1 MVEKTKIKYKGEE
14 KMVPKTYVEGLKGY
28 ERRKQ
33 IKSIFEGKQR
43 PKVKGFKSER
53 SSWVKKFEQ
62 KYGTKIT
69 DKEFITK
76 NLISETGREQIIRRG
91 KGAFFSS
98 GSRPN
103 QTPFSWGLA
112 RLASVLTGGN
122 ALKTDKDIAIKYGKP
137 KWKKSVGI

>member
-1 MVEKTKIKYKGEE
+1 MVEKTKITYKGES

-53 SSWVKKFEQ
+53 SSYVKNFEK

-76 NLISETGREQIIRRG
+76 NIISETGREMIIKKG

-103 QTPFSWGLA
+103 QTPFSWGLS
-112 RLASVLTGGN
+112 RLASVIMGGP
-122 ALKTDKDIAIKYGKP
+122 ARKVDKDIWEKYRIK
-137 KWKKSVGI
+137 KKSK

>member
-1 MVEKTKIKYKGEE
+1 MVEKTKITYRGES

-33 IKSIFEGKQR
+33 IKSIFENKPR
-43 PKVKGFKSER
+43 PKVKGFESKR
-53 SSWVKKFEQ
+53 SSHVKKFED
-62 KYGTKIT
+62 KYNTKIT

-112 RLASVLTGGN
+112 RLSSVLTGGN

>member
-1 MVEKTKIKYKGEE
+1 MVEKTKITYKGES

-53 SSWVKKFEQ
+53 SSYVKNFEK

-76 NLISETGREQIIRRG
+76 NIISETGREMIIKKG

-103 QTPFSWGLA
+103 QTPFSWGLS
-112 RLASVLTGGN
+112 RLASVIMGGP
-122 ALKTDKDIAIKYGKP
+122 AKKVDKNFWEKYR
-137 KWKKSVGI
+137 KKKKI

>member
-1 MVEKTKIKYKGEE
+1 MVEKTKITYRGES

-53 SSWVKKFEQ
+53 SSWVKKFED

-76 NLISETGREQIIRRG
+76 NIISETGREMIIKKG

-112 RLASVLTGGN
+112 RLASVIMGGN
-122 ALKTDKDIAIKYGKP
+122 ARKVDKDIWDKYKIKK
-137 KWKKSVGI
+137 

>member
-1 MVEKTKIKYKGEE
+1 MVEKTKITYKGES

-53 SSWVKKFEQ
+53 SSHVKNFEK

-69 DKEFITK
+69 DKAFITK
-76 NLISETGREQIIRRG
+76 NIISETGREMIIKKG

-103 QTPFSWGLA
+103 QTPFSWGLS
-112 RLASVLTGGN
+112 RLASVIMGGP
-122 ALKTDKDIAIKYGKP
+122 ARKVDKDIWEKYRIK
-137 KWKKSVGI
+137 KK

>member
-1 MVEKTKIKYKGEE
+1 MVEKTKITYKGES
-14 KMVPKTYVEGLKGY
+14 KMVPKTYVQGLKGY

-53 SSWVKKFEQ
+53 SSHVKKFEE

-69 DKEFITK
+69 DKDFITK
-76 NLISETGREQIIRRG
+76 NIISETGREMIIKKG

-112 RLASVLTGGN
+112 RLASVIMGGK
-122 ALKTDKDIAIKYGKP
+122 ARQVDKDIWDKYRIKK
-137 KWKKSVGI
+137 

>member
-14 KMVPKTYVEGLKGY
+14 KMVPKTYVEGLKAY

-33 IKSIFEGKQR
+33 IKSIFENKPR
-43 PKVKGFKSER
+43 PKVKGFESKR
-53 SSWVKKFEQ
+53 SSHAKNFED
-62 KYGTKIT
+62 KYGVKVS
-69 DKEFITK
+69 DKDFIYK
-76 NLISETGREQIIRRG
+76 NLMSEKGVEEIMSKGR
-91 KGAFFSS
+91 GAFFSS

-103 QTPFSWGLA
+103 QTAYSWALS

>member
-1 MVEKTKIKYKGEE
+1 MVEKTKITYRGESR
-14 KMVPKTYVEGLKGY
+14 MVPKTYVEGLKGY

-33 IKSIFEGKQR
+33 IRSIFQGKQR

-53 SSWVKKFEQ
+53 SSHAKNFED
-62 KYGTKIT
+62 KYGVKVS
-69 DKEFITK
+69 DKDFIYK
-76 NLISETGREQIIRRG
+76 NLMSKKGVEEIMSKGR
-91 KGAFFSS
+91 GAFFSS

-103 QTPFSWGLA
+103 QTAYSWALS

>member
-1 MVEKTKIKYKGEE
+1 MVEKTKITYKGET
-14 KMVPKTYVEGLKGY
+14 KMVPKTYVEGLRGY

-33 IKSIFEGKQR
+33 IKSIFEGKER

-53 SSWVKKFEQ
+53 SSWVKKFED

-76 NLISETGREQIIRRG
+76 NIISETGREMIIKKG
-91 KGAFFSS
+91 KGAFYSS

-112 RLASVLTGGN
+112 RLASVILGGPSR
-122 ALKTDKDIAIKYGKP
+122 KVDKEIWEKYRI
-137 KWKKSVGI
+137 KKSKK

>member
-1 MVEKTKIKYKGEE
+1 MVDKVKITYKGES
-14 KMVPKTYVEGLKGY
+14 KMVPKTYVEGLKAY

-33 IKSIFEGKQR
+33 IKSIFENKPR
-43 PKVKGFKSER
+43 PKVKGFESKR
-53 SSWVKKFEQ
+53 SSHVKKFED
-62 KYGTKIT
+62 KYGVKVS
-69 DKEFITK
+69 DKDFIYK
-76 NLISETGREQIIRRG
+76 NLMSKKGVEEIMSKGR
-91 KGAFFSS
+91 GAFFSS

-103 QTPFSWGLA
+103 QTAYSWSLS